1 MHRYR
6 MWKITVITPAGHLRL
21 AVGRAGVR
29 PSSRAPPRSRIR
41 VIVFLRISIA
51 HPIPKGVIHSFF
63 HSFMMTPPPIKN
75 IVGDK
80 DGQLNAK
87 LRSLAMTNPELY
99 ELVVAV
105 ASEGQMHLF
114 QDWIA
119 PTKDVLPPSDINEF
133 AHHIMEVDQACPDG
147 LVGYIKNAKKL
158 LKGKSITPLEN

>member
-1 MHRYR
+1 
-6 MWKITVITPAGHLRL
+6 
-21 AVGRAGVR
+21 
-29 PSSRAPPRSRIR
+29 
-41 VIVFLRISIA
+41 
-51 HPIPKGVIHSFF
+51 
-63 HSFMMTPPPIKN
+63 MMTPPPIKN